1 MINNMSQGL
10 GSFNN
15 MMPQNNMM
23 QQNPYGQ
30 QMNPQMMGQQMTS
43 PEMFSEQ
50 LMAPNQMAPMQDPMQ
65 GLQPMSQPEGFGV
78 YGQSLEGYA
87 DGGEA
92 VPRETEIMGQPHM
105 LAYINP
111 EEEMMLR
118 QMGGSGMAG
127 PGGVPS
133 YPPDTQKGA
142 GANVTGSSNSG
153 NSNRGE
159 DRRER
164 EQQAAR
170 NLANLQAQAAAA
182 EKMMADQAAEQA
194 NAAARREANIAPAAE
209 TKKTGI
215 MSVVNDVKDG
225 FKNLISDVKM
235 TYAGGLGSFSDLNDE
250 TNYNTQY
257 TNLTNQGYEG
267 DEVTRY
273 LDTTKATQAKIRND
287 MLDGT
292 ITDEERRAMR
302 DERLADEAR
311 LASTAVGTGIDTI
324 PISTSLPS
332 GSGTV
337 GTTYDTTGGFT
348 PSSDFNPETGEFYSD
363 SNTYGAMAD
372 GSQLIKSL
380 TPNGAVYRILDPSG
394 SSITKTFDNYQ
405 EAYAYATGTPY
416 TPPASVM
423 PPPSVTPPPVVTP
436 DPIVAPI
443 QPVPEP
449 INTQVPAATVDP
461 MTPVSGGFLLPGQQN
476 FGPTPSAALN
486 FNPNTYMQTPQNASV
501 ALPEMF
507 QQSKPYTFEELL
519 SQYKPAYEPIL

>member
-1 MINNMSQGL
+1 MMNNMSQGL

-118 QMGGSGMAG
+118 QMGGAGEPG

-133 YPPDTQKGA
+133 YFFSAIRDFFSSEPTPSEPRGNPAASGERLQTAMAEQKAEKDERPTTIKGA
-142 GANVTGSSNSG
+142 LTQAFDDVKMGIGALAGKETTPGYK
-153 NSNRGE
+153 
-159 DRRER
+159 ER
-164 EQQAAR
+164 SR
-170 NLANLQAQAAAA
+170 LSLANAQEIEKKRQRDDDKDARRAAAA
-182 EKMMADQAAEQA
+182 
-194 NAAARREANIAPAAE
+194 APVA
-209 TKKTGI
+209 
-215 MSVVNDVKDG
+215 
-225 FKNLISDVKM
+225 
-235 TYAGGLGSFSDLNDE
+235 
-250 TNYNTQY
+250 
-257 TNLTNQGYEG
+257 
-267 DEVTRY
+267 
-273 LDTTKATQAKIRND
+273 TTAT
-287 MLDGT
+287 
-292 ITDEERRAMR
+292 
-302 DERLADEAR
+302 
-311 LASTAVGTGIDTI
+311 GTGIDTI
-324 PISTSLPS
+324 PIEEKREPNELELSMESTKTQAQRENEARAAGQEMYMFMGNYYKVNPVMQPS
-332 GSGTV
+332 GPVEQTIVEQTMPEV
-337 GTTYDTTGGFT
+337 G
-348 PSSDFNPETGEFYSD
+348 S
-363 SNTYGAMAD
+363 
-372 GSQLIKSL
+372 
-380 TPNGAVYRILDPSG
+380 PNAV
-394 SSITKTFDNYQ
+394 
-405 EAYAYATGTPY
+405 
-416 TPPASVM
+416 V
-423 PPPSVTPPPVVTP
+423 PV
-436 DPIVAPI
+436 

-461 MTPVSGGFLLPGQQN
+461 MTPVGGDFLLPGQQN
-476 FGPTPSAALN
+476 FGPTPAAALN

-519 SQYKPAYEPIL
+519 SMYKPAYEPIL